1 MCLGS
6 ACSPAYARRS
16 SSPKTIMELLFA
28 QKHLGRLRRIVSQR
42 SLPRLRGRDREGAC
56 STSLANFCRPPPP
69 PPPPPTRGAGGGG
82 RRGGAR
88 RRGSTSLPISPPP
101 HPSPASGGGSRALML
116 HQGVSPSR

>member
-56 STSLANFCRPPPP
+56 STSLANLAPPPP
-69 PPPPPTRGAGGGG
+69 PPPPAGGGG
-82 RRGGAR
+82 GPSFGPRGVPTPAPSTKRAR
-88 RRGSTSLPISPPP
+88 RL
-101 HPSPASGGGSRALML
+101 A
-116 HQGVSPSR
+116 